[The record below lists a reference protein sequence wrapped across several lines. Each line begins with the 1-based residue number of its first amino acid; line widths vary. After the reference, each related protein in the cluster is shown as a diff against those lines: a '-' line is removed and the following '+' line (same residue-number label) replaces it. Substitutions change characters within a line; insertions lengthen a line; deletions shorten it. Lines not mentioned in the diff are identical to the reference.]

1 MLKNLVQV
9 KVQLCI
15 EIHRPSAN
23 TSAFTASCIVALNR
37 DRNCAYIYIMH
48 TRFLSDAQ
56 YSDYNL
62 IRGYPLLKEFCKGNT
77 ESGFNS
83 IMLAVSSPFLTSF
96 FSAVSVSGSN
106 KCLYSTRVQRDFFH
120 IPPMNFSC
128 GVKSEPELRVISP
141 QLSVHDT
148 EHLLN
153 RI

>member
-15 EIHRPSAN
+15 EIHWPSAN

-62 IRGYPLLKEFCKGNT
+62 IRDYPLLKELCKGNT
-77 ESGFNS
+77 ESGFKS
-83 IMLAVSSPFLTSF
+83 IMLAV
-96 FSAVSVSGSN
+96 
-106 KCLYSTRVQRDFFH
+106 K
-120 IPPMNFSC
+120 
-128 GVKSEPELRVISP
+128 
-141 QLSVHDT
+141 
-148 EHLLN
+148 
-153 RI
+153 